1 MKSFRDANGVT
12 WEIVGKLSLF
22 ERVKTETGVDLLD
35 LATADQKSL
44 HQLGDPYTLGHVL
57 YQFCAT
63 QAESRGLTPEQFADS
78 FNADALNEAS
88 TAILE
93 EVIFFCRD
101 HLKPVMTRA
110 VQKAKELDLHVV
122 ETVRKRMD
130 EITSEID
137 AAVEAMKTS
146 TNSATNSQASS
157 ASTPANGRSAAS
169 SGRRVGRRKTAGST
183 PLPS

>member
-12 WEIVGKLSLF
+12 WDIVGKLSLF

-44 HQLGDPYTLGHVL
+44 QQLGDPYTLGHVL

-88 TAILE
+88 SALLE
-93 EVIFFCRD
+93 EVIFFCRG
-101 HLKPVMTRA
+101 HLRPVLMKA
-110 VQKAKELDLHVV
+110 VEKAKEMDRRMVEVV
-122 ETVRKRMD
+122 EGRMD
-130 EITSEID
+130 EIASEID
-137 AAVEAMKTS
+137 KAVEAMKTS
-146 TNSATNSQASS
+146 TNSATNLPASS

-169 SGRRVGRRKTAGST
+169 SGRRGGRRKTAGST